1 MPDSLKQKILYA
13 LELQKYLTIK
23 QMTNLIAPEDPKA
36 WERIR
41 KSVQR
46 LQKENLLSSK
56 SYGLGKHHLW
66 CLADHPVIKKLGYI
80 PPKKEIHG
88 LFYDHEIIRG
98 DIFVEIAR
106 SGYLLD
112 WEWEPQF
119 RKFFPD
125 VLMRVSDPAIYI
137 EVERGNQNKAK
148 LINKIQNY
156 LNLFHETKEM
166 FYVLFVV
173 SDDLVDLI
181 KRIFNEMNTPQMYMF
196 VTAESFVA
204 DVLNAQLMSQQKSHT
219 LSQLLPT
226 DETE

>member
-1 MPDSLKQKILYA
+1 
-13 LELQKYLTIK
+13 
-23 QMTNLIAPEDPKA
+23 
-36 WERIR
+36 
-41 KSVQR
+41 
-46 LQKENLLSSK
+46 
-56 SYGLGKHHLW
+56 LW
-66 CLADHPVIKKLGYI
+66 CLADNPVIKKLGYT
-80 PPKKEIHG
+80 PPKKEIHE

-98 DIFVEIAR
+98 DIFVQMAR
-106 SGYLLD
+106 SGYLLE
-112 WEWEPQF
+112 WEWEPQV

-156 LNLFHETKEM
+156 LNLFYETKEM

-173 SDDLVDLI
+173 SDDLVALI
-181 KRIFNEMNTPQMYMF
+181 KRIFNEINTPQMYMF
-196 VTAESFVA
+196 VTAESFMA